1 MVLKAINLLLYQIL
15 WFACLIG
22 AGQGYP
28 WLGVAVAVVVIAVQ
42 LAVTNDRR
50 RDVTLIVASAV
61 IGYVLDS
68 ALALTGM
75 LRFPPHAQLA
85 GPSPLWMVALWAG
98 FATTLNGSLSLL
110 RGRPIV
116 AAVVGLVGGPLAYIA
131 GEKLSA
137 IEIGMPRGIALLAIA
152 IEWAVALPI
161 LIQLNRAPVT
171 LVPAS
176 EVAA

>member
-1 MVLKAINLLLYQIL
+1 MISKAINLLLYQAL

-22 AGQGYP
+22 AGRGQP
-28 WLGVAVAVVVIAVQ
+28 WLGVAVAVLVVGVR
-42 LAVTNDRR
+42 LGMTTDLR
-50 RDVTLIVASAV
+50 RDAILIAASAV

-68 ALALTGM
+68 ALVFAGL
-75 LRFPPHAQLA
+75 LRFPAHAQLA

-98 FATTLNGSLSLL
+98 FATTLNGSLSVL

-137 IEIGMPRGIALLAIA
+137 IEIGSPRGMAFLAIA
-152 IEWAVALPI
+152 VEWADALPI
-161 LIQLNRAPVT
+161 LIQLNRATTTAAPKAEVT
-171 LVPAS
+171 A
-176 EVAA
+176 